1 MGDSKKLGENPQNG
15 SFIMENPIKM
25 DDLVVPLF
33 LETPKWP
40 KIHVFF
46 TGCFFTPYKW
56 SIFWNPASSSLVK
69 GALPVGII
77 SLSVTFCRMV
87 YSNWLD
93 GFLRVLSE
101 GKVLWD
107 LFSLGLPGYRSNT
120 W

>member
-1 MGDSKKLGENPQNG
+1 
-15 SFIMENPIKM
+15 MENPNFLM
-25 DDLVVPLF
+25 DDLGGKPPIFGNPQVAENTWF
-33 LETPKWP
+33 Y
-40 KIHVFF
+40 

-77 SLSVTFCRMV
+77 SLSVSFCRMV